1 MYDIEEQKK
10 KICLKNT
17 KEKTQNNRQ
26 TILTKMKQ
34 ICASKLKCNIIKSM
48 MSKHVYSILYTNFI
62 NEQSNDSTSDGNI
75 RFIFLITYSIHVLKS
90 SENIYSIVLS
100 NEILSLYEYLN
111 KRKSAITC
119 HDVPRKS
126 SEKNLGIHQ

>member
-1 MYDIEEQKK
+1 M
-10 KICLKNT
+10 
-17 KEKTQNNRQ
+17 NNQMSRQ
-26 TILTKMKQ
+26 ALV
-34 ICASKLKCNIIKSM
+34 L
-48 MSKHVYSILYTNFI
+48 F
-62 NEQSNDSTSDGNI
+62 D
-75 RFIFLITYSIHVLKS
+75 FLITYPIHVLKS